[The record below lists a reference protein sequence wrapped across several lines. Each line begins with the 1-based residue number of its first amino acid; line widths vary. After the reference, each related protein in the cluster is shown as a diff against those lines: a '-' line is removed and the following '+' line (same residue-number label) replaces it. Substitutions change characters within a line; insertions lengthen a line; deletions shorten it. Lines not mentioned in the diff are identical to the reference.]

1 MHLTA
6 GSDQVMA
13 RPGTFPPGR
22 SGNPAGRPRGIEAR
36 CREFTEDAIAA
47 LVAALQNP
55 RERVQAAAIL
65 LDRGWGKAP
74 QTVQGQD
81 AEPFTVLHLLAAREV
96 SQHVRKILIEK
107 GATGLPEIE
116 GDAEPNQ
123 PIDLMRP
130 ALE

>member
-1 MHLTA
+1 MGRT
-6 GSDQVMA
+6 STSWQ
-13 RPGTFPPGR
+13 PGK
-22 SGNPAGRPRGIEAR
+22 SGNPGGRPRGIEAR

-74 QTVQGQD
+74 LTVPDQD
-81 AEPFTVLHLLAAREV
+81 AEPFTVMHLVAAREI
-96 SQHVRKILIEK
+96 SANLKQILEAK
-107 GATGLPEIE
+107 NGTAPPPLLEADEAGTEVPV
-116 GDAEPNQ
+116 
-123 PIDLMRP
+123 DLLRP

>member
-13 RPGTFPPGR
+13 RPGTFPKGV
-22 SGNPAGRPRGIEAR
+22 SGNPGGRPRGIEAR

-74 QTVQGQD
+74 LTVQDQD
-81 AEPFTVLHLLAAREV
+81 AEPFTVLHLVAAREV
-96 SQHVRKILIEK
+96 SAHLKQILEARN
-107 GATGLPEIE
+107 GTAPPPLLEADEAGTEVPL
-116 GDAEPNQ
+116 
-123 PIDLMRP
+123 RS